1 MPWDIIMWVLS
12 GLSAGTSL
20 YAGHEE
26 EKAAE
31 AQAYES
37 ERVGKEK
44 SKQVQEKGRR
54 VRGQQRAGFGAA
66 QVDTSTGTP
75 MEVVLE
81 TLSAQIREDES
92 VLKSAKT
99 EAEAYRRRGRLARY
113 GSYGDAAGAFGY
125 PVGNSIETTD

>member
-1 MPWDIIMWVLS
+1 
-12 GLSAGTSL
+12 
-20 YAGHEE
+20 
-26 EKAAE
+26 
-31 AQAYES
+31 
-37 ERVGKEK
+37 
-44 SKQVQEKGRR
+44 
-54 VRGQQRAGFGAA
+54 
-66 QVDTSTGTP
+66 

-99 EAEAYRRRGRLARY
+99 ESQAYKRRGRLARY